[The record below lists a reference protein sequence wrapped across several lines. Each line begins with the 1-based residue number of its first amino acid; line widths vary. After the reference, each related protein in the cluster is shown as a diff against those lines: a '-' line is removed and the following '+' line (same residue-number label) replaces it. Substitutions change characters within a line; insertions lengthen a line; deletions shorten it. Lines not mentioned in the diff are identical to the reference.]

1 MVRFLEKYEVKD
13 DIQKASTRELSQE
26 NKMTGIQNVY
36 QKDTSEKRAQ
46 YKGRIRIEFNQE
58 FYFPHSVL
66 KSRINQLYN
75 SSSP

>member
-36 QKDTSEKRAQ
+36 QKDISD
-46 YKGRIRIEFNQE
+46 
-58 FYFPHSVL
+58 
-66 KSRINQLYN
+66 
-75 SSSP
+75 